1 MTKEEA
7 IWILENR
14 TVTGE
19 LKPRIGGYTDL
30 YDFCLEALKQTSAQ
44 PEIIRCKDCML
55 MLEDKIFH
63 RCWCNGNEVN
73 PDHFCGYA
81 ERRTDALN

>member
-19 LKPRIGGYTDL
+19 LKPRVGGYTDL
-30 YDFCLEALKQTSAQ
+30 YDFCLEALKQISAQ
-44 PEIIRCKDCML
+44 PEIIRCKDCKWFNNAGCAIEIVDEL
-55 MLEDKIFH
+55 D
-63 RCWCNGNEVN
+63 N
-73 PDHFCGYA
+73 PTENDFCSFA
-81 ERRTDALN
+81 ERKEDE